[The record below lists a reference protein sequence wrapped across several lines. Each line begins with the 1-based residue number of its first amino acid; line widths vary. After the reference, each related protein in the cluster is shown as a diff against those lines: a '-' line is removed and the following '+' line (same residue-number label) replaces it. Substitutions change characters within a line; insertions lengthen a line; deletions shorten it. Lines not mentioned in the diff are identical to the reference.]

1 MAEKVAESSP
11 VLLCRGVGLV
21 CWSGLPR
28 TRENISKPTVT
39 PGVCISA
46 PDRFSIWMIAVIHSP
61 VIFISMMCHGVR
73 EAPFK
78 LTPHLFGHC
87 LACLDGLGHFF
98 REEFPSSNGHLLD
111 FRGGGGGSKPLPGWF
126 GALMYPQ
133 TVIKFFSKIGPKISV
148 PECPFECGAGLQSVR
163 FGAIFHFLEDR
174 GLNTEDRGL
183 RTED

>member
-1 MAEKVAESSP
+1 MLPGIGEVVMAEKVAESSP

-61 VIFISMMCHGVR
+61 VIFISTMCHGVR

-87 LACLDGLGHFF
+87 SWGW
-98 REEFPSSNGHLLD
+98 
-111 FRGGGGGSKPLPGWF
+111 GSQRLPGWF
-126 GALMYPQ
+126 GAL
-133 TVIKFFSKIGPKISV
+133 F
-148 PECPFECGAGLQSVR
+148 
-163 FGAIFHFLEDR
+163 
-174 GLNTEDRGL
+174 
-183 RTED
+183 